1 MGIDKKINY
10 ATITFVMENEETLS
24 FEKFATVG
32 ARFNYTI
39 SLNKA
44 GGFSFNSG
52 FYKKHNLKS
61 FPYVILFYD
70 RRRKAVGFD
79 FVKKA
84 TEGALKLS
92 HRDNTASVRSSSFI
106 AAYGII
112 PEASAGRYHPKQY
125 KTNDGKNLFY
135 ILLRNDRK

>member
-1 MGIDKKINY
+1 MNNE
-10 ATITFVMENEETLS
+10 ATLA

-32 ARFNYTI
+32 GRFNYTI
-39 SLNKA
+39 SLNKS

-61 FPYVILFYD
+61 FHYVVLFYD
-70 RRRKAVGFD
+70 KRGKAVAFD
-79 FVKKA
+79 FVKKVE
-84 TEGALKLS
+84 EGALKLS
-92 HRDNTASVRSSSFI
+92 HRDNTASVKSSSFI

-125 KTNDGKNLFY
+125 KAEEGKNLFY
-135 ILLRNDRK
+135 ILLRDDGN